1 MVEAFI
7 LYAMHPSKQF
17 SVPIAKVLIA
27 SSDMKFFQENK
38 VEGKTQEEWFMEWV
52 LKWVRKEC
60 PCLLVPFSEGW
71 EFFMSTEG
79 VAWLVHKDEDLEYL
93 PVVDLTT
100 APSGVI
106 I

>member
-7 LYAMHPSKQF
+7 LYAFNKEGEF
-17 SVPIAKVLIA
+17 SVSIAKVLIA
-27 SSDMKFFQENK
+27 SADLKFFQEND
-38 VEGKTQEEWFMEWV
+38 VVGKSKDEWFTEWV

-60 PCLLVPFSEGW
+60 PCLLVPFQGDAW
-71 EFFMSTEG
+71 EFYLNTEG
-79 VAWLVHKDEDLEYL
+79 VAVHLGHSIDYL